1 MFQNERI
8 QGRLTKS
15 FRMIALIGGIASVL
29 GVIMLV
35 VVMTQYKS
43 ALINYGFSQGDIG
56 KAMVTFADTRS
67 AARGVIGYDNEDLI
81 NEIQQVHDEKKEK
94 FTNYWATVANTTT
107 SAEEKSIYE
116 NVNSLLD
123 NYWAK
128 EQEAMET
135 GASTDN
141 EKSIE
146 GQNMMGDEVDPLYDE
161 IYAQMAALLDANVT
175 QGNKME
181 TTLSVL
187 SLVFIVIIIA
197 IIVIAVVFST
207 RMGASIAKGIAGP
220 LGELEERLKSF
231 ANGNLHDPFPEVN
244 TNDEVSSMID
254 TSKEMAATLNAVIG
268 DAGYIME
275 TMANGDYTVKSQI
288 GESAYLG
295 DFEKLINSMREMRDA
310 MTTTIQAIGEAS
322 SQVSAGAS
330 NLAESSQSLAEG
342 ATEQAGAVEELQA
355 TITSITENID
365 QAADAAQESYE
376 QAQKY
381 AEEAKT
387 SSVEMKSMVDAMA
400 RIDETSKKIG
410 NIISEIEDI
419 ASQTNLLSLNASIEA
434 ARAGE
439 AGRGFAVVADQIR
452 QLAEQTTKSAVDTRE
467 LIEGA
472 LQEIA
477 EGNSAADR
485 SAQSIGNVVD
495 GIQKIAAS
503 SKHVSDVARGQ
514 ADAMDQAEQ
523 GVNQISEIIQS
534 NSAAAEESSAT
545 SQELS
550 AQATTLDELV
560 GKYILP

>member
-43 ALINYGFSQGDIG
+43 ALTNYGFSQGDIG

-67 AARGVIGYDNEDLI
+67 AARGVVGYNNEDLI
-81 NEIQQVHDEKKEK
+81 NEMQQVHDEKKQK
-94 FTNYWATVANTTT
+94 FTDYWATVANTTT

-161 IYAQMAALLDANVT
+161 IYAQMAELLNANVT
-175 QGNKME
+175 QGDKME

-187 SLVFIVIIIA
+187 SLIFIVIIIA

-207 RMGASIAKGIAGP
+207 RMGTSIAKGIAEP

-254 TSKEMAATLNAVIG
+254 TSKEMAATLNVVIG

-275 TMANGDYTVKSQI
+275 TMANGDYTVKSKI
-288 GESAYLG
+288 GAGAYLG

-310 MTTTIQAIGEAS
+310 MITTIQAIGEAS

-365 QAADAAQESYE
+365 QAADTAQESYD

>member
-15 FRMIALIGGIASVL
+15 FRMIALIGGVASVL

-43 ALINYGFSQGDIG
+43 ALTNYGFSQGDIG

-94 FTNYWATVANTTT
+94 FTNYWAVVANTTT

-146 GQNMMGDEVDPLYDE
+146 GQTMMGNEVDPLYDE
-161 IYAQMAALLDANVT
+161 IYAQMAELLNANVT

-207 RMGASIAKGIAGP
+207 RMGASIAKGIAEP